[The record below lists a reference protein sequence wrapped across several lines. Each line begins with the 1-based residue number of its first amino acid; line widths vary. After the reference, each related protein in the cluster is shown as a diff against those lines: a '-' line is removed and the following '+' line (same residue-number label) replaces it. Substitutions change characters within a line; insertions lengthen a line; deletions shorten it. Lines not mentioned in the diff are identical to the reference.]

1 MSTCKEEAKMA
12 FDFFFLKFQIKTLQQ
27 ENSSLKKQCQKAKE
41 QFQQQKVSLLL
52 SFCIYIFFTFTFFL
66 STPRKDVTSHPFIV
80 FPDNGGSV
88 PSRRQL
94 QRPVDQ

>member
-12 FDFFFLKFQIKTLQQ
+12 FDFIFIFLKFQIKTLQQ

-52 SFCIYIFFTFTFFL
+52 SSSIYQSFDKYILTLIT
-66 STPRKDVTSHPFIV
+66 TITR
-80 FPDNGGSV
+80 SV
-88 PSRRQL
+88 K
-94 QRPVDQ
+94 VI